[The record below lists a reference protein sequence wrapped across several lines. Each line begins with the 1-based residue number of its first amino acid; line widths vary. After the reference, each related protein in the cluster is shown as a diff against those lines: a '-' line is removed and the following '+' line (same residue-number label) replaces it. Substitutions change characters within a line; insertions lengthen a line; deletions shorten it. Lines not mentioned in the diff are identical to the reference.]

1 MTPRPTTPRPAP
13 EPSVPETL
21 GDDEVLD
28 RAEKVAADIRAAI
41 ISGAHTPGARL
52 SEAALAD
59 ANGVSRNTLREAF
72 RLLTQE
78 GLLVRRPHAGVIV
91 AVPSLASII
100 DIYRVRRMIEVQAV
114 RAAPSRHPAGRAMTA
129 AVDAALAAREA
140 GDWAVVGTANMDF
153 HRAIVSL
160 ADSARLDRVY
170 ANVSAELRLAFG
182 LVDDPEYLHAPY
194 VDRNVSVLRA
204 HGEGRS
210 DDAAAELDAY
220 LIQSERTLLAAYA
233 RRDRDTH

>member
-1 MTPRPTTPRPAP
+1 MTQRPD
-13 EPSVPETL
+13 
-21 GDDEVLD
+21 DDEVLD
-28 RAEKVAADIRAAI
+28 RAEKAAADIRSGI
-41 ISGAHTPGARL
+41 ISGQFTPGSRL
-52 SEAALAD
+52 SEQALGD
-59 ANGVSRNTLREAF
+59 SLGVSRNTLREAF

-78 GLLVRRPHAGVIV
+78 GLLVRRPHAGVMV

-100 DIYRVRRMIEVQAV
+100 DIYRVRRMIEVQAL
-114 RAAPSRHPAGRAMTA
+114 RSAPARHPAGRALSA
-129 AVDAALAAREA
+129 AVASALAARDS
-140 GDWAVVGTANMDF
+140 GDWAAVGTANMDF

-182 LVDDPEYLHAPY
+182 IIDDPEYLHAPY

-204 HGEGRS
+204 HEEGRQA
-210 DDAAAELDAY
+210 DAADELDAY

-233 RRDRDTH
+233 RRDRDGS

>member
-1 MTPRPTTPRPAP
+1 MTQRP
-13 EPSVPETL
+13 
-21 GDDEVLD
+21 DDDVLD
-28 RAEKVAADIRAAI
+28 RAETVAAGIRAAI
-41 ISGAHTPGARL
+41 ISGEYTPGSRL
-52 SEAALAD
+52 SEAALVDTFA
-59 ANGVSRNTLREAF
+59 VSRNTLREAL
-72 RLLTQE
+72 RMLTQE

-100 DIYRVRRMIEVQAV
+100 DIYRVRRMIEVQAI
-114 RAAPSRHPAGRAMTA
+114 RSAPPRHPAGRALAA
-129 AVDAALAAREA
+129 AVDTALAARDL
-140 GDWAVVGTANMDF
+140 GDWPAVGTANMEF

-204 HGEGRS
+204 YEAGRPAE
-210 DDAAAELDAY
+210 AAAELDAY
-220 LIQSERTLLAAYA
+220 LVQSERTLLAAYS
-233 RRDRDTH
+233 RRDRDTPAR